1 MKSGWE
7 FLEVAFVMDHPDGF
21 LDSISFWD
29 KSNGLAYG
37 DSFDGK
43 PYILKTEDGGD
54 FIQKLVF
61 FLLFSFLQFCSLSS
75 LENAT

>member
-1 MKSGWE
+1 
-7 FLEVAFVMDHPDGF
+7 MDHPDGF

-43 PYILKTEDGGD
+43 PYILKTDDGGD
-54 FIQKLVF
+54 FIKKLVF
-61 FLLFSFLQFCSLSS
+61 FSLFFNFFPCM
-75 LENAT
+75 

>member
-37 DSFDGK
+37 DSFDDK
-43 PYILKTEDGGD
+43 PYILKTEDGGNSI
-54 FIQKLVF
+54 FR
-61 FLLFSFLQFCSLSS
+61 
-75 LENAT
+75 

>member
-43 PYILKTEDGGD
+43 PYILKTEDGGN
-54 FIQKLVF
+54 
-61 FLLFSFLQFCSLSS
+61 FS
-75 LENAT
+75 